1 MAGAVMLAK
10 ALAERPGAI
19 DEALA
24 AYEARLP
31 PGGGGAADG
40 AAERPPVHARR
51 LFTPAD
57 RFQSLAREAVLRPA
71 ARPLLAPVVRTLL
84 SHKGEQLQRR
94 GRFARRRD
102 PS

>member
-31 PGGGGAADG
+31 RAEAAQLT
-40 AAERPPVHARR
+40 ARRNVR

-57 RFQSLAREAVLRPA
+57 RFQSLARGAVLRP
-71 ARPLLAPVVRTLL
+71 R
-84 SHKGEQLQRR
+84 RR
-94 GRFARRRD
+94 GRSS
-102 PS
+102 PPWSGGC

>member
-10 ALAERPGAI
+10 AMAERPGAI

-31 PGGGGAADG
+31 RAA
-40 AAERPPVHARR
+40 AAQRTARRHAR

-57 RFQSLAREAVLRPA
+57 RIQSLARGAVLRPA
-71 ARPLLAPVVRTLL
+71 ARPLLAPVVRRLL

-94 GRFARRRD
+94 GRFARRRH